1 MVHRP
6 ADSRLLTNVLSHEK
20 EYAKQ
25 LQALLDSSQASL
37 ASFTAYAAAS
47 PPPTSQT
54 ILKVAGILSA
64 ADSALAAYAAAVD
77 QWREAMRALQALE
90 DEVGNIVRD
99 REILCVRR
107 SFLPCSCLTLSQRHP
122 SYKGFKISKTYR
134 SSWPT
139 VRLIFVPRLSGH
151 PIPIA
156 TAHSHYR
163 DIYQNSCGPI
173 RIAGMRNAFGKQG
186 ERARTA

>member
-25 LQALLDSSQASL
+25 LQALLASSHASL

-47 PPPTSQT
+47 PPPTSHI

-64 ADSALAAYAAAVD
+64 TDSALAAYAAAVD
-77 QWREAMRALQALE
+77 QWRETMRALQALE

-99 REILCVRR
+99 REILCVL
-107 SFLPCSCLTLSQRHP
+107 FFHT
-122 SYKGFKISKTYR
+122 
-134 SSWPT
+134 
-139 VRLIFVPRLSGH
+139 IFVS
-151 PIPIA
+151 
-156 TAHSHYR
+156 
-163 DIYQNSCGPI
+163 
-173 RIAGMRNAFGKQG
+173 
-186 ERARTA
+186 